1 MLLSW
6 KRFALMAILLGMAI
20 FVYMQS
26 AQRAES
32 PESVRFSGFTMGTTY
47 SVQLAHLPQG
57 LLLADVQAEVERVL
71 VEVNQQMSTYVADSE
86 LSLLNQA
93 ATETSLPLSA
103 PLFKVLSAA
112 QQLSQLSDGA
122 FDMTVGPLVNLW
134 GFGPDGE
141 RTPPSAEAIAQA
153 REGVGSQ
160 WVALDQQAQTLRKQR
175 PSISID
181 LSAIA
186 KGYGVDAVADYLL
199 SIGIAQALVDIGGE
213 LKALGLKPSGVP
225 WRVAIEQPTPGR
237 REVQTTI
244 ALTDMGI
251 ATSGDYRNYYEV
263 DGIRYSH
270 TIDPRTAQPISHSVA
285 SVSVLH
291 PSVMWADG
299 WATTLMVL
307 GYEAGLALAEANA
320 LAVLFIVKTEQGFEL
335 KMSSAFAQGYAE

>member
-26 AQRAES
+26 AQKVEP
-32 PESVRFSGFTMGTTY
+32 PETLRFSGFTMGTTY

-103 PLFKVLSAA
+103 SLFKVLSAA

-160 WVALDQQAQTLRKQR
+160 WVVLDQQAQTLRKQR

-213 LKALGLKPSGVP
+213 LKALGLKSSGVP

-270 TIDPRTAQPISHSVA
+270 TIDPRTAQPISHSLA

>member
-26 AQRAES
+26 AQKVEP

-57 LLLADVQAEVERVL
+57 LLLTDVQAEVERVL

-141 RTPPSAEAIAQA
+141 RTPPSAEAIA
-153 REGVGSQ
+153 
-160 WVALDQQAQTLRKQR
+160 
-175 PSISID
+175 
-181 LSAIA
+181 
-186 KGYGVDAVADYLL
+186 
-199 SIGIAQALVDIGGE
+199 
-213 LKALGLKPSGVP
+213 
-225 WRVAIEQPTPGR
+225 
-237 REVQTTI
+237 
-244 ALTDMGI
+244 
-251 ATSGDYRNYYEV
+251 
-263 DGIRYSH
+263 
-270 TIDPRTAQPISHSVA
+270 
-285 SVSVLH
+285 
-291 PSVMWADG
+291 
-299 WATTLMVL
+299 
-307 GYEAGLALAEANA
+307 
-320 LAVLFIVKTEQGFEL
+320 
-335 KMSSAFAQGYAE
+335 